1 MNDDI
6 DKEDATTAAISAVRE
21 CANALASEADRL
33 QQALPNLVMEEA
45 LRGRAL
51 EWSDA
56 LRDTAQ
62 RVLFELALLQAETGV
77 GRRAEPAAVI
87 RRLSGLDAA
96 TMEVVA
102 ASTELVEE
110 LEVAAER
117 DEAQEPAFVFVIE
130 MLARLMTACESAQAA
145 TREIEA

>member
-1 MNDDI
+1 MNDDF

-21 CANALASEADRL
+21 CANTLASEADRL
-33 QQALPNLVMEEA
+33 QQALPHLVMEEA
-45 LRGRAL
+45 LRGRAF

-62 RVLFELALLQAETGV
+62 RVLFELALLQAESGA
-77 GRRAEPAAVI
+77 GRAEPGVLM

>member
-1 MNDDI
+1 MNEEF
-6 DKEDATTAAISAVRE
+6 DKEDATAAAISAIRA
-21 CANALASEADRL
+21 CSNTLAIEADRL
-33 QQALPNLVMEEA
+33 QQALPDLVMEEA
-45 LRGRAL
+45 LRGRAF

-62 RVLFELALLQAETGV
+62 RVLFELALLQAESGE

-102 ASTELVEE
+102 ASTGLIEE

-130 MLARLMTACESAQAA
+130 MVTRLMTACESAQAA
-145 TREIEA
+145 TREIGQ